1 MKVKSLS
8 HVQLF
13 VTPWT
18 IAYQAPLSMGFS
30 RQKYWSGLSLPSP
43 DWRTGWSYFLKW
55 KPGLCFLS
63 IDTICRCCLNIT
75 ILQSPGCFH
84 SLKGYQ
90 YKTYEITI
98 IVQIN
103 SWFCYW
109 TSWMTSVI
117 FFSRSQPPPTYI
129 TWRGWS
135 GGYWLCSLIFF
146 LCGSHSPWKSAC
158 HTVGAHV

>member
-1 MKVKSLS
+1 MKSLS
-8 HVQLF
+8 CVWLF
-13 VTPWT
+13 ATPWT
-18 IAYQAPLSMGFS
+18 IAYQAPLSVGFS

-55 KPGLCFLS
+55 KPGLCFLN

-117 FFSRSQPPPTYI
+117 FFSRSQPPPTLPEEVGVEA
-129 TWRGWS
+129 TDFVH
-135 GGYWLCSLIFF
+135 LFF
-146 LCGSHSPWKSAC
+146 FSVVAIAPGRVPA
-158 HTVGAHV
+158 TQ